1 MREAYNEFYEDEK
14 AYNEMCRDEM
24 MLFYEYGFQLETK
37 FEYSILKRYGL
48 IEVLEKFHKKN
59 EIILI

>member
-1 MREAYNEFYEDEK
+1 
-14 AYNEMCRDEM
+14 MCRDEM